1 MSTRI
6 NHNLLSMGA
15 QRAVWTAQNDLDSA
29 VQRLS
34 SGLRINYAWDD
45 PTGLGISER
54 MRSQIAGMVEAEKN
68 ANYNINM
75 MQTAEGALAVI
86 RPDDPRP
93 SGCERRIP
101 ATEERNGPHR
111 PHCELQRLLSA

>member
-6 NHNLLSMGA
+6 NHNLLSLSS
-15 QRAVWTAQNDLDSA
+15 QRSVWTAQNDLDKA

-54 MRSQIAGMVEAEKN
+54 LRSSIVCMVEAEKN
-68 ANYNINM
+68 ASYNVNM
-75 MQTAEGALAVI
+75 LHTAECELAVI
-86 RPDDPRP
+86 
-93 SGCERRIP
+93 
-101 ATEERNGPHR
+101 
-111 PHCELQRLLSA
+111 